1 MANSSLCLVGGTFDH
16 LHAGHLRLFS
26 AALSEC
32 DQLEVWLTS
41 DTLAAHKS
49 RLIQSA
55 ETRRNAILDWADEN
69 ASDRVSVHPLED
81 AVGPAESRRD
91 ATAIV
96 CTSETVA
103 ACEAINSSRVEAGL
117 APLSII
123 EVEHLTDPS
132 GHALSSSR
140 IRAGEVDREGHLWLG
155 EREQERLQRMPTS
168 LDGELK
174 QPMGD
179 LFKGPESKPQK
190 AILAAM
196 AAAPD
201 LPPKWVGVGDVTV
214 KAMLDAGRIPDLAV
228 IDGMTQR
235 TPWEGAGSID
245 PAEFDHHL
253 TCVNPPGLLTP
264 DLKRKVR
271 EALTNHGNTLLEVEG
286 EEDLAPIVIHLLAP
300 LGSVILYGQPGEGV
314 VLRVTDEAIKER
326 ARRILDLFTTEVGE

>member
-26 AALSEC
+26 TALSEC

-140 IRAGEVDREGHLWLG
+140 IRAGEVDREGNLWLG
-155 EREQERLQRMPTS
+155 E
-168 LDGELK
+168 
-174 QPMGD
+174 
-179 LFKGPESKPQK
+179 
-190 AILAAM
+190 
-196 AAAPD
+196 
-201 LPPKWVGVGDVTV
+201 
-214 KAMLDAGRIPDLAV
+214 
-228 IDGMTQR
+228 
-235 TPWEGAGSID
+235 
-245 PAEFDHHL
+245 
-253 TCVNPPGLLTP
+253 
-264 DLKRKVR
+264 
-271 EALTNHGNTLLEVEG
+271 
-286 EEDLAPIVIHLLAP
+286 
-300 LGSVILYGQPGEGV
+300 
-314 VLRVTDEAIKER
+314 
-326 ARRILDLFTTEVGE
+326 